1 MLSYRK
7 VGGLH
12 WISLGR
18 LRIAWCIKR
27 QSKPKPYLG
36 HEWATP
42 ELLSRVAEMSA
53 RVAEHDRIRGIS
65 KNAKGELRSF
75 TIF

>member
-1 MLSYRK
+1 MFSYRK

-27 QSKPKPYLG
+27 QSP
-36 HEWATP
+36 
-42 ELLSRVAEMSA
+42 LSDYVSQWQRFEAAETRRESL
-53 RVAEHDRIRGIS
+53 RLRGIS

>member
-1 MLSYRK
+1 MFSYRK

-27 QSKPKPYLG
+27 REPSIVDYAWQRF
-36 HEWATP
+36 EA
-42 ELLSRVAEMSA
+42 AETRRESL
-53 RVAEHDRIRGIS
+53 RLRGIS